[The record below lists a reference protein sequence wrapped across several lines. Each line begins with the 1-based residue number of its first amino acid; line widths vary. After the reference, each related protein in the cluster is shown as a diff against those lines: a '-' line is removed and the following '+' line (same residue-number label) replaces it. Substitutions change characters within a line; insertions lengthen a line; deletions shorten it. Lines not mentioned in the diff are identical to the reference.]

1 MFNELDAESTFNIID
16 NIFVEET
23 LKDAHSGGNL
33 VLIRAKL
40 NKIYDRESNGSKDTS
55 ASGNGPIEY
64 TEQTEN
70 GFVGLEAPLN

>member
-23 LKDAHSGGNL
+23 IRDAQANGNL

-40 NKIYDRESNGSKDTS
+40 NKIYDRESNGSNDTS

-64 TEQTEN
+64 TEQTEE